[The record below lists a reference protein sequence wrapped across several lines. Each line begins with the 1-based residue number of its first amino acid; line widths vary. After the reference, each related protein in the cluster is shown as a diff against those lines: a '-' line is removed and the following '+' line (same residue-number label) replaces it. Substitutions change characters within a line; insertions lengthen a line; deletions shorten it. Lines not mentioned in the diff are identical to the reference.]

1 MRNKTKSKNKMRTA
15 AMGGQ
20 GGPIGEN
27 EWTFPEGRWSGLGLQ
42 VSIEA
47 AFLIMRTDSRITHV
61 IKKIKTF
68 SK

>member
-1 MRNKTKSKNKMRTA
+1 
-15 AMGGQ
+15 MGGQ